1 MIRTHFTHTGS
12 GRSLFLNSILAV
24 LTSAVC
30 VSLSSA
36 QTPSQSPVPD
46 WQKTAGGKMA
56 FDAATVRQ
64 NTTAPPKAVGSNF
77 PLGPGDVY
85 VPNGGL
91 FRATNFPLVA
101 YIEFAYKLTE
111 SQDLS
116 LLSQLP
122 KWATTD
128 RFDIQGRAQGNP
140 TKDQMRLMMQSLLAD
155 RFRLAVHYE
164 TRQVPVFAL
173 ILDQPG
179 RLGPLL
185 QRHTD
190 DSPCPTTPR
199 VPSPAPTAPPQFFDS
214 RFPVTCGGIVGMAPS
229 APGRVRAGARN
240 VSMELIAS
248 SMGGGDGVDRP
259 VLDKTGLTGK
269 FDFAIEFTQE
279 LNGSSPAGVV
289 SQRDLTGPTSI
300 EAIKEQLG
308 LRLEPQIGPIQLLVV
323 DYVEEP
329 SAN

>member
-1 MIRTHFTHTGS
+1 MVRTHFTHTGS
-12 GRSLFLNSILAV
+12 GRRLFLNSILAA

-30 VSLSSA
+30 VSLCSA
-36 QTPSQSPVPD
+36 QTLSQSSVPD
-46 WQKTAGGKMA
+46 WQKAAGGKMA
-56 FDAATVRQ
+56 FDVASATRK
-64 NTTAPPKAVGSNF
+64 TPTPPYPVGSNF

-91 FRATNFPLVA
+91 LRATNLPLVA

-111 SQDLS
+111 NQEQS

-122 KWATTD
+122 KWAITD

-173 ILDQPG
+173 IVDQPG

-185 QRHTD
+185 QRHAD
-190 DSPCPTTPR
+190 ESPCPTTPQ
-199 VPSPAPTAPPQFFDS
+199 VPSPAPTAPPRLFDS
-214 RFPVTCGGIVGMAPS
+214 RFPTTCGGILRMPPS
-229 APGRVRAGARN
+229 APGRVRTGARN
-240 VSMELIAS
+240 VSMGLIAS

-259 VLDKTGLTGK
+259 VLDKTGLTGT
-269 FDFAIEFTQE
+269 FDFAIEFTQQI
-279 LNGSSPAGVV
+279 NGSSPPGVV

-300 EAIKEQLG
+300 EAVKEQLG
-308 LRLEPQIGPIQLLVV
+308 LRLEPQTGPIQFLVI